1 MNRQFEALLTGRA
14 SSCQK
19 KYLIMRGGGMFP
31 NEEKKYQAND
41 LLKEPRDKEVAEYIK
56 QRVIEEIVEYVVSHE
71 NK

>member
-1 MNRQFEALLTGRA
+1 MNRRFEALLQSRA

-19 KYLIMRGGGMFP
+19 YLIMRGEGMFP